1 MFGELDD
8 SDIYENGPNGGFDNN
23 TDANSGYSYGNSD
36 DTSSDDFLDMSSYE
50 EPSSS
55 SNYGQ
60 ETGGVLGSGAYNVPP
75 QQNMNTQSN
84 EAQGD
89 FIQGAA
95 PSQQPPKKSSSLI
108 YILLLGLVFIAAAGM
123 FFYKKNMAQSEAPAQ
138 DQAMG
143 DYFYDQTAADAPKP
157 AAEESAPAGTAT
169 IDVDLANGAAV
180 DKVADKNAPAAVK
193 EDPEKARLEK
203 MEKEGK
209 ELNAVEKA
217 LLKKKKDE
225 AKENQVTLSARPVI
239 IPVSAGGRVDPFLP
253 YDQGVALANKP
264 KFDIIAPPLELPAAD
279 PVVEEVIETKIS
291 GIMYDGSRPSA
302 IVNIGG
308 TDHLVHK
315 GDAVNGCK
323 ILDITKN
330 TVVIKYKS
338 NIYQASVGQTLT
350 EGVNLN
356 PVSNIAKQFGG
367 AYSKTPKGTI
377 QFNK

>member
-23 TDANSGYSYGNSD
+23 ADANSGYSYGNSD

-203 MEKEGK
+203 MEKR
-209 ELNAVEKA
+209 
-217 LLKKKKDE
+217 
-225 AKENQVTLSARPVI
+225 AKS
-239 IPVSAGGRVDPFLP
+239 
-253 YDQGVALANKP
+253 
-264 KFDIIAPPLELPAAD
+264 
-279 PVVEEVIETKIS
+279 
-291 GIMYDGSRPSA
+291 
-302 IVNIGG
+302 
-308 TDHLVHK
+308 
-315 GDAVNGCK
+315 
-323 ILDITKN
+323 
-330 TVVIKYKS
+330 
-338 NIYQASVGQTLT
+338 
-350 EGVNLN
+350 
-356 PVSNIAKQFGG
+356 
-367 AYSKTPKGTI
+367 
-377 QFNK
+377 